1 MKHGEQNRLLAL
13 LMAVA
18 MIVAMLPVGMVIP
31 AAAADAVYAV
41 DFNEAE
47 DLNDFQA
54 YYADNAK
61 NGLNAAAM
69 AENWTINNGMVERV
83 QPAGKQYWMSNND
96 SYEKNGVGQTDYGL
110 VAELVYTARK
120 YTNFELTVDAR
131 QVSGISRQFGVGFG
145 KTELGAFFV
154 NTEGVANAAG
164 GAYAC
169 VERGGATNL
178 FGYAINTVNGST
190 GALVGGR
197 VQGTTV
203 ASGNS
208 VEHSVKVRVE
218 DSKMS
223 MWVKAKGADDSSYVK
238 VLTDVALKNYQGGYI
253 SLMTSANAAFDNLSI
268 TDLDPQIVSVES
280 GMEINVAKGTALD
293 KISFPQQVT
302 VADGNGNTY
311 QVPVA
316 FACDSYDANTLGAY
330 TFAGILD
337 MSSVAAQNGSGLTAS
352 LTVNV
357 MNAADIA
364 AKVSVDFNES
374 ADLIDFTSY
383 YAQNARD
390 GLIAT
395 AFAEDW
401 TNDGNVA
408 RLAKPHGIGG
418 FWQSNNDGNG
428 IYGYLAEL
436 VYTKRQYTNFELT
449 VDAMQVAESIGR
461 QFGIGFGKT
470 ELGAFFVDNNNQ
482 MNAAGGAYVGV
493 ERNGATNLWGY
504 SVNTVNGS
512 TGALANNAR
521 VQGTTVTSPV
531 KKWHTV
537 KVRVENSAV
546 SMWVKDL
553 GAEDSAYVQVLT
565 DVALKNYQ
573 GGYISLMTNANAAFD
588 NLTIINLDPQIV
600 AVGAVNEIVV
610 AQGTAAE
617 DIDFPAQVTVTDENG
632 GTYKASVSFSCASYD
647 ADTLGQYTFVGEL
660 NVDGMAVQN
669 GSSLTASVVVNVLSV
684 ADFAAR
690 VSFNFNE
697 AADLND
703 FASYYAKDAREGL
716 TATAFA
722 EDWTNNGNVAR
733 LAKPHGIGGY
743 WQSNVD
749 GSGVYGYM
757 AELVYTKRQYTN
769 FELTVDAMQVAES
782 IGRQFGIGFGKTEL
796 GAFFVDSSN
805 QANAAGGAY
814 VGVERNG
821 ATNLWGYA
829 VNTVNGSTGALVGG
843 RVQGTAV
850 TSPVGKWHT
859 VKVRVENSAVS
870 MWVKDLGAEDSAYVQ
885 VLTNVALKNYQGG
898 YISLMTNANAA
909 FDNLTIINLDP
920 QITSTES
927 IRNIAVVKGTE
938 NVIFPATVSVTDVNG
953 AVHQVPVSFSCDSF
967 DGNTVGDYTFAGTLN
982 ISGMALQNG
991 NNVKATVVVSVLST
1005 ADMALRT
1012 EIDFNEAA
1020 DLNDFASYYAQN
1032 ARDGLTATA
1041 FAEDWTNDDN
1051 VTRLAKPHGIGGFWQ
1066 SNVDS
1071 NGAYGYVAEL
1081 VYTKQQ
1087 YVNFELTVDA
1097 MQVAESIGRQF
1108 GIGFGKTELGA
1119 FFVDNDNQMNAAGGA
1134 YVGVERNGATSLWGY
1149 AVNTVN
1155 GSTNAIASNGRVG
1168 GTSVTSPCSKWH
1180 TVKVRVEDG
1189 KVSMWVKDLG
1199 AADSTYAKVLSEVAL
1214 KDYTGGY
1221 ISLMTNANAAFDNL
1235 LIVNLD
1241 KVETAEIEKWNLTL
1255 GEDIGANFYAN
1266 VPEEHLAD
1274 TTVAVTVAGQ
1284 AAAAQTSTEDG
1295 YLKISVNVAAAQ
1307 MTDDIVVSIVC
1318 NGITVEETYSVY
1330 QYALYVLAD
1339 EKDEFDEKTE
1349 KLVKEMLNY
1358 GAAAQT
1364 YFGYNGE
1371 NIIDADLI
1379 AGAGAAEIDS
1389 SNVTDMSVSGTV
1401 EGVSFYGAS
1410 LLFKSK
1416 TAVRFYFTGD
1426 ISECT
1431 VSAGTVKQ
1439 AADGKYYVEIEGIV
1453 PQDLSQSITLTVQ
1466 SGEQSI
1472 VVVYGPMN
1480 YIERMSEKGSAG
1492 LQQLLKAMY
1501 NYHLAAVEY
1510 AA

>member
-1 MKHGEQNRLLAL
+1 MKHGKQNRLLAL

-83 QPAGKQYWMSNND
+83 QPAGKQWWMSNSNV
-96 SYEKNGVGQTDYGL
+96 YAEYGVGETNYGM
-110 VAELVYTARK
+110 VAELVYTART

-131 QVSGISRQFGVGFG
+131 QVASISRQFGIGFG

-169 VERGGATNL
+169 VEKGGATNL

-197 VQGTTV
+197 VQGTPV

-418 FWQSNNDGNG
+418 FWQSNNDSNG

-521 VQGTTVTSPV
+521 VQGTTVTSPE

-600 AVGAVNEIVV
+600 SVGEVEEIIV
-610 AQGTAAE
+610 AQGTAAA
-617 DIDFPAQVTVTDENG
+617 DIAFPAQVEVTDANG
-632 GTYKASVSFSCASYD
+632 NTHMAAVNFSCDSYD
-647 ADTLGQYTFVGEL
+647 ANTLGKYTFTGVL
-660 NVDGMAVQN
+660 DMSCVAAQN
-669 GSSLTASVVVNVLSV
+669 SSSLTASVVVNVMTAEDV
-684 ADFAAR
+684 AAR
-690 VSFNFNE
+690 VSFDFNE
-697 AADLND
+697 EDLNA
-703 FASYYAKDAREGL
+703 FAAYYADDVKQGL
-716 TATAFA
+716 SSADMAA
-722 EDWTNNGNVAR
+722 NWAINNGVVERVQPAGKQYWMSNANVYEA
-733 LAKPHGIGGY
+733 
-743 WQSNVD
+743 N
-749 GSGVYGYM
+749 GVGELNYGM
-757 AELVYTKRQYTN
+757 VAELVYTAKQYTN
-769 FELTVDAMQVAES
+769 FELTVDARQVS
-782 IGRQFGIGFGKTEL
+782 GISRQFGIGFGKTKL
-796 GAFFVDSSN
+796 GAFFVDGDGW
-805 QANAAGGAY
+805 ANVEGGAY
-814 VGVERNG
+814 ACVERGG

-829 VNTVNGSTGALVGG
+829 INTVNGSTGALVGG
-843 RVQGTAV
+843 RVQGT
-850 TSPVGKWHT
+850 
-859 VKVRVENSAVS
+859 KV
-870 MWVKDLGAEDSAYVQ
+870 
-885 VLTNVALKNYQGG
+885 
-898 YISLMTNANAA
+898 ISDNAA
-909 FDNLTIINLDP
+909 
-920 QITSTES
+920 
-927 IRNIAVVKGTE
+927 
-938 NVIFPATVSVTDVNG
+938 
-953 AVHQVPVSFSCDSF
+953 
-967 DGNTVGDYTFAGTLN
+967 
-982 ISGMALQNG
+982 
-991 NNVKATVVVSVLST
+991 
-1005 ADMALRT
+1005 
-1012 EIDFNEAA
+1012 
-1020 DLNDFASYYAQN
+1020 
-1032 ARDGLTATA
+1032 
-1041 FAEDWTNDDN
+1041 
-1051 VTRLAKPHGIGGFWQ
+1051 
-1066 SNVDS
+1066 
-1071 NGAYGYVAEL
+1071 
-1081 VYTKQQ
+1081 
-1087 YVNFELTVDA
+1087 
-1097 MQVAESIGRQF
+1097 
-1108 GIGFGKTELGA
+1108 
-1119 FFVDNDNQMNAAGGA
+1119 
-1134 YVGVERNGATSLWGY
+1134 
-1149 AVNTVN
+1149 
-1155 GSTNAIASNGRVG
+1155 
-1168 GTSVTSPCSKWH
+1168 WH
-1180 TVKVRVEDG
+1180 TVKVRVEDS
-1189 KVSMWVKDLG
+1189 KMSMWVKSLG
-1199 AADSTYAKVLSEVAL
+1199 AADSSYVQVLSDVAL
-1214 KDYTGGY
+1214 KNYNGGY
-1221 ISLMTNANAAFDNL
+1221 ISLMTSANAAFDNL
-1235 LIVNLD
+1235 VIVNLGEP
-1241 KVETAEIEKWNLTL
+1241 ETVQIEKWNLTL
-1255 GEDIGANFYAN
+1255 GEDIGANFYVN
-1266 VPEEHLAD
+1266 IPEAQLASASA
-1274 TTVAVTVAGQ
+1274 TITVDGQTVDADLIS
-1284 AAAAQTSTEDG
+1284 AEDG
-1295 YLKISVNVAAAQ
+1295 LYKISANVAAAQ
-1307 MTDDIVVSIVC
+1307 MTEDIIVRIVC
-1318 NGITVEETYSVY
+1318 NGITVEEIYSVY
-1330 QYALYVLAD
+1330 EYAQYILAD
-1339 EKDEFDEKTE
+1339 EKNEFDEKTE
-1349 KLVKEMLNY
+1349 NLVKEMLNY

-1364 YFGYNGE
+1364 YFGYNTDKV
-1371 NIIDADLI
+1371 IDTELI
-1379 AGAGAAEIDS
+1379 AGAGAADIDA
-1389 SNVTDMSVSGTV
+1389 SNVPAMSVSGAIS
-1401 EGVSFYGAS
+1401 GVQFYGAS
-1410 LLFKSK
+1410 LLFQSK

-1431 VSAGTVKQ
+1431 VNIGTVKE
-1439 AADGKYYVEIEGIV
+1439 AADGKYYVEIGEIA
-1453 PQDLSQSITLTVQ
+1453 PQSLNDIITLTVT
-1466 SGEQSI
+1466 SGVESI
-1472 VVVYGPMN
+1472 SVVYGPMN
-1480 YIERMSEKGSAG
+1480 YMERMSEKGSED
-1492 LQQLLKAMY
+1492 LQLLLKAMY
-1501 NYHLAAVEY
+1501 NYHIAAAEY
-1510 AA
+1510 VG

>member
-493 ERNGATNLWGY
+493 ERNGHTSLWGY
-504 SVNTVNGS
+504 AVNTVDAS
-512 TGALANNAR
+512 TGAMKNNGR
-521 VQGTTVTSPV
+521 VSGTMVTGGSASST
-531 KKWHTV
+531 WHTV
-537 KVRVENSAV
+537 KVRVEDSKV
-546 SMWVKDL
+546 SMWVKAR
-553 GAEDSAYVQVLT
+553 GAADSSYQQVLKN
-565 DVALKNYQ
+565 VALKDYQ

-588 NLTIINLDPQIV
+588 NLSITELSPSVPVVDLPADVQ
-600 AVGAVNEIVV
+600 V
-610 AQGTAAE
+610 AQGTSLLQ
-617 DIDFPAQVTVTDENG
+617 IPFPETVTVH
-632 GTYKASVSFSCASYD
+632 YS
-647 ADTLGQYTFVGEL
+647 
-660 NVDGMAVQN
+660 
-669 GSSLTASVVVNVLSV
+669 
-684 ADFAAR
+684 
-690 VSFNFNE
+690 
-697 AADLND
+697 
-703 FASYYAKDAREGL
+703 
-716 TATAFA
+716 
-722 EDWTNNGNVAR
+722 GN
-733 LAKPHGIGGY
+733 
-743 WQSNVD
+743 
-749 GSGVYGYM
+749 
-757 AELVYTKRQYTN
+757 
-769 FELTVDAMQVAES
+769 
-782 IGRQFGIGFGKTEL
+782 
-796 GAFFVDSSN
+796 
-805 QANAAGGAY
+805 AY
-814 VGVERNG
+814 
-821 ATNLWGYA
+821 
-829 VNTVNGSTGALVGG
+829 S
-843 RVQGTAV
+843 
-850 TSPVGKWHT
+850 
-859 VKVRVENSAVS
+859 
-870 MWVKDLGAEDSAYVQ
+870 
-885 VLTNVALKNYQGG
+885 
-898 YISLMTNANAA
+898 
-909 FDNLTIINLDP
+909 
-920 QITSTES
+920 
-927 IRNIAVVKGTE
+927 
-938 NVIFPATVSVTDVNG
+938 
-953 AVHQVPVSFSCDSF
+953 VPVTFTCD
-967 DGNTVGDYTFAGTLN
+967 
-982 ISGMALQNG
+982 
-991 NNVKATVVVSVLST
+991 
-1005 ADMALRT
+1005 
-1012 EIDFNEAA
+1012 
-1020 DLNDFASYYAQN
+1020 
-1032 ARDGLTATA
+1032 
-1041 FAEDWTNDDN
+1041 
-1051 VTRLAKPHGIGGFWQ
+1051 
-1066 SNVDS
+1066 
-1071 NGAYGYVAEL
+1071 
-1081 VYTKQQ
+1081 
-1087 YVNFELTVDA
+1087 
-1097 MQVAESIGRQF
+1097 
-1108 GIGFGKTELGA
+1108 
-1119 FFVDNDNQMNAAGGA
+1119 
-1134 YVGVERNGATSLWGY
+1134 
-1149 AVNTVN
+1149 
-1155 GSTNAIASNGRVG
+1155 
-1168 GTSVTSPCSKWH
+1168 
-1180 TVKVRVEDG
+1180 
-1189 KVSMWVKDLG
+1189 
-1199 AADSTYAKVLSEVAL
+1199 TY
-1214 KDYTGGY
+1214 D
-1221 ISLMTNANAAFDNL
+1221 
-1235 LIVNLD
+1235 
-1241 KVETAEIEKWNLTL
+1241 
-1255 GEDIGANFYAN
+1255 AN
-1266 VPEEHLAD
+1266 VPGEYSFRGKLDLTDYAD
-1274 TTVAVTVAGQ
+1274 
-1284 AAAAQTSTEDG
+1284 
-1295 YLKISVNVAAAQ
+1295 
-1307 MTDDIVVSIVC
+1307 
-1318 NGITVEETYSVY
+1318 
-1330 QYALYVLAD
+1330 
-1339 EKDEFDEKTE
+1339 
-1349 KLVKEMLNY
+1349 LV
-1358 GAAAQT
+1358 
-1364 YFGYNGE
+1364 GYNLE
-1371 NIIDADLI
+1371 
-1379 AGAGAAEIDS
+1379 
-1389 SNVTDMSVSGTV
+1389 VS
-1401 EGVSFYGAS
+1401 
-1410 LLFKSK
+1410 L
-1416 TAVRFYFTGD
+1416 
-1426 ISECT
+1426 
-1431 VSAGTVKQ
+1431 
-1439 AADGKYYVEIEGIV
+1439 
-1453 PQDLSQSITLTVQ
+1453 
-1466 SGEQSI
+1466 
-1472 VVVYGPMN
+1472 
-1480 YIERMSEKGSAG
+1480 
-1492 LQQLLKAMY
+1492 
-1501 NYHLAAVEY
+1501 
-1510 AA
+1510 

>member
-169 VERGGATNL
+169 VEKGGATNL

-829 VNTVNGSTGALVGG
+829 VNTVNGST
-843 RVQGTAV
+843 
-850 TSPVGKWHT
+850 
-859 VKVRVENSAVS
+859 
-870 MWVKDLGAEDSAYVQ
+870 
-885 VLTNVALKNYQGG
+885 
-898 YISLMTNANAA
+898 
-909 FDNLTIINLDP
+909 
-920 QITSTES
+920 
-927 IRNIAVVKGTE
+927 
-938 NVIFPATVSVTDVNG
+938 
-953 AVHQVPVSFSCDSF
+953 
-967 DGNTVGDYTFAGTLN
+967 
-982 ISGMALQNG
+982 
-991 NNVKATVVVSVLST
+991 
-1005 ADMALRT
+1005 
-1012 EIDFNEAA
+1012 
-1020 DLNDFASYYAQN
+1020 
-1032 ARDGLTATA
+1032 
-1041 FAEDWTNDDN
+1041 
-1051 VTRLAKPHGIGGFWQ
+1051 
-1066 SNVDS
+1066 
-1071 NGAYGYVAEL
+1071 
-1081 VYTKQQ
+1081 
-1087 YVNFELTVDA
+1087 
-1097 MQVAESIGRQF
+1097 
-1108 GIGFGKTELGA
+1108 
-1119 FFVDNDNQMNAAGGA
+1119 
-1134 YVGVERNGATSLWGY
+1134 
-1149 AVNTVN
+1149 
-1155 GSTNAIASNGRVG
+1155 NAIASNGRVG